1 MKNKNLYQSIKFF
14 AIAVCMAILSMA
26 VPNSIKA
33 YTIHPYDNS
42 DNPLGIPQKVIKHAQ
57 EKVADAVETVLE
69 DGNSGVDLDDNSEIY
84 FSKPYVICN
93 ALENQDAIYN
103 FPLAA
108 DGRIAMVLS
117 VMDTADGM
125 VIQFGADLADKLN
138 EISYIHTDYVFY
150 EYEDTFY
157 AESAN
162 GKIIIGYFPQGS
174 YNYTEE
180 EKQNSRIFAHLSYTE
195 KCSVIAEKV
204 ADFAPCTESASKNIE
219 ELKIGGSLTLHNP
232 MGQYNYNMCWAACVA
247 TVVNYKQKSS
257 LNPFEVCQKMAVPY
271 DAGGTIFNIRDALN
285 AYGVAYSK
293 VRYDML
299 SWSEVKDN
307 IDNKHP
313 IVAILSNN
321 QSDIGHS
328 IVVFGY
334 VTSSETI
341 KYWDPAVNNIGKEKK
356 VSYVEAS
363 SNFYKSDEKIY
374 AWTNTVSKK

>member
-14 AIAVCMAILSMA
+14 AIAACIAVLSMIE
-26 VPNSIKA
+26 PSSTKA

-42 DNPLGIPQKVIKHAQ
+42 NTLGIPKRVIKHAQ
-57 EKVADAVETVLE
+57 DKVADAVETVLE
-69 DGNSGVDLDDNSEIY
+69 DENSGVDLDDNSEIY

-117 VMDTADGM
+117 VMDTEDGLM
-125 VIQFGADLADKLN
+125 IQFGKDLADKLN

-162 GKIIIGYFPQGS
+162 SKIVIGYFPQGS

-195 KCSVIAEKV
+195 KRSVLKDKV
-204 ADFAPCTESASKNIE
+204 ADFVPCTESENKNIE

-247 TVVNYKQKSS
+247 TVVNYKQKAS

-271 DAGGTIFNIRDALN
+271 DAGGSIYNIRDALN

-293 VRYDML
+293 VRNKML

-313 IVAILSNN
+313 IVAILANEHTST
-321 QSDIGHS
+321 GHS
-328 IVVFGY
+328 VVVFGY
-334 VTSSETI
+334 TASTEYI
-341 KYWDPAVNNIGKEKK
+341 QYWNPQKGSTGGEDK
-356 VSYVEAS
+356 VLYARAG
-363 SNFYKSDEKIY
+363 SNFFGGTDNIYKWEY
-374 AWTNTVSKK
+374 TVSKK

>member
-14 AIAVCMAILSMA
+14 TIAACMAVLAMA
-26 VPNSIKA
+26 APNSTKA

-42 DNPLGIPQKVIKHAQ
+42 NTLGIPQKVIKHAQ

-69 DGNSGVDLDDNSEIY
+69 DENSGVNLDDNSEIY

-117 VMDTADGM
+117 VMDTEDGLM
-125 VIQFGADLADKLN
+125 IQFGKDLADKLN

-157 AESAN
+157 AESASS
-162 GKIIIGYFPQGS
+162 KIVIGYFPEGS

-180 EKQNSRIFAHLSYTE
+180 EEQNSRIFSKLSYTE
-195 KCSVIAEKV
+195 KRSVMAEKV
-204 ADFAPCTESASKNIE
+204 ADFVPCTEPE
-219 ELKIGGSLTLHNP
+219 EKPMEEMKIGGSLTLHNP

-247 TVVNYKQKSS
+247 TVVNYKQKAS
-257 LNPFEVCQKMAVPY
+257 LNPFEVCLKMAVPY

-299 SWSEVKDN
+299 SWSEIKDN
-307 IDNKHP
+307 IDNSHP
-313 IVAILSNN
+313 IIALLKHDS
-321 QSDIGHS
+321 SDIGHS
-328 IVVFGY
+328 VVIYGY
-334 VTSSETI
+334 AVSG
-341 KYWDPAVNNIGKEKK
+341 KYIYFWDPELGNTGMEGSTTYTNADSKFMVRKEK
-356 VSYVEAS
+356 S
-363 SNFYKSDEKIY
+363 Y
-374 AWTNTVSKK
+374 AWEQTVSKK

>member
-14 AIAVCMAILSMA
+14 AIAACMAVLAMA
-26 VPNSIKA
+26 VPNSTKA

-42 DNPLGIPQKVIKHAQ
+42 NTLGIPQKVIKHAQ

-69 DGNSGVDLDDNSEIY
+69 DENSGVDLDDNSEIY

-117 VMDTADGM
+117 VMDTEDGLM
-125 VIQFGADLADKLN
+125 IQFGKDLADKLN

-157 AESAN
+157 AESASS
-162 GKIIIGYFPQGS
+162 KIVIGYFPEGS

-180 EKQNSRIFAHLSYTE
+180 EEQNSRIFSKLSYTE
-195 KCSVIAEKV
+195 KRSVMAEKV
-204 ADFAPCTESASKNIE
+204 ADFVPCTEPE
-219 ELKIGGSLTLHNP
+219 EKPMEEMKIGGSLTLHNP

-247 TVVNYKQKSS
+247 TVVNYKQKAS
-257 LNPFEVCQKMAVPY
+257 LNPFEVCLKMAVPY

-299 SWSEVKDN
+299 SWSEIKDN
-307 IDNKHP
+307 IDNNHP
-313 IVAILSNN
+313 IVAVLSNEHT
-321 QSDIGHS
+321 STGHS
-328 IVVFGY
+328 VVVFGY
-334 VTSSETI
+334 TASTEFI
-341 KYWDPAVNNIGKEKK
+341 NFWDPQDGSTGDDDE
-356 VSYVEAS
+356 VSYVKAG
-363 SNFYKSDEKIY
+363 SNFYGKKNNIY
-374 AWTNTVSKK
+374 KWEYTVSKK